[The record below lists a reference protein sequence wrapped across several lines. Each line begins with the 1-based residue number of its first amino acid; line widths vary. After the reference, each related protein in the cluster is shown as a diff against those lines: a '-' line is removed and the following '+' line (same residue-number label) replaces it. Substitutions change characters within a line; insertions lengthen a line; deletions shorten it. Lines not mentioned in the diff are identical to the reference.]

1 MKKIIIGARGSK
13 LSLAYVSYVKNL
25 ILDKSPNLNIEV
37 KIIKTTGDNNINQKI
52 SEIGGKNMFCKEIE
66 EDLLSDKIDLA
77 VHSLKDMDSKEHG
90 DLIIGAYIKRNDP
103 RDVLISKK
111 TINLETLGKIPLK
124 IGSSSRRRELQLK
137 KLNNNISIQNIR
149 GNIDTRI
156 KKIDEDN
163 LDAIILAS
171 AGVKSLNLQKKISLF
186 FNFDQILPA
195 VGQGIIAVQCK
206 KKSKS
211 LIEVLK
217 RINNK
222 ESCFC
227 ALAERAMLK
236 AVGGDCDTAVGGLA
250 EIDKKNLRLKAQLF
264 SDDGKTSYN
273 FEFSGRDYDAVK
285 IGECVGDKLLELAG
299 STFKKK

>member
-211 LIEVLK
+211 LIEVLN

-222 ESCFC
+222 ESYFC

-264 SDDGKTSYN
+264 SDDGKNSYN
-273 FEFSGRDYDAVK
+273 FESSGRDYDAVK
-285 IGECVGDKLLELAG
+285 IGECVGYKLLELAG